1 MTSFFKKFI
10 RSFVSSLLFILL
22 IASMKSFNIAFAS
35 GIFSF
40 ARAIVP
46 SAFSENPERLANKL
60 LTLGISACAFFN
72 NSPTFSETP
81 IP

>member
-1 MTSFFKKFI
+1 
-10 RSFVSSLLFILL
+10 
-22 IASMKSFNIAFAS
+22 MKSFNIAFAS

-81 IP
+81 IPWLRILFIGFFIVES